1 MIQITY
7 NRAIPSVTIEGH
19 AGSGEKGHD
28 LVCAAVS
35 ILAYTLASLVDG
47 LEYET
52 QIHGATVEMND
63 GDAWISCEPIDNY
76 KFPIKLMFDTI
87 CAGFDILAQEY
98 PDNVSYEFCDE
109 DKGEPT

>member
-35 ILAYTLASLVDG
+35 ILAYTLASLVESMKHG
-47 LEYET
+47 T

-63 GDAWISCEPIDNY
+63 GGARISCEPIDNY

-87 CAGFDILAQEY
+87 CAGFDILAQGY
-98 PDNVSYEFCDE
+98 PENVSFERIDE